1 MNSNEHMARF
11 GASEGIRLL
20 RIPEASMVT
29 ISPGSISQMKLAPTT
44 SRAQVSLATMYPDPP
59 GASGSP

>member
-1 MNSNEHMARF
+1 MARL
-11 GASEGIRLL
+11 GASAGILLL

-44 SRAQVSLATMYPDPP
+44 SSAQVSLATM
-59 GASGSP
+59 